1 MDGMTVAQT
10 EYDRELQARRD
21 AEAEVIR
28 LRVLLSNLRL
38 TAISGETKKQEV
50 QKQLSKELTDSLSNL
65 EKSLSKLKVERDMT
79 IAEVEQ
85 LSASKR
91 FGSLPLLTLDRAED

>member
-21 AEAEVIR
+21 AEAEITR
-28 LRVLLSNLRL
+28 LKLLLSNLRL
-38 TAISGETKKQEV
+38 TAISGETKRQET
-50 QKQLSKELTDSLSNL
+50 QQQLSKELTDSLSNL
-65 EKSLSKLKVERDMT
+65 EKSLSKLKAERDMT

-91 FGSLPLLTLDRAED
+91 LAHCRLILCRL